1 MCNVIGGNYVLYCK
15 RMSCVLNVCIFF
27 AVAKPSKMW
36 SCKPSSRGVA
46 VWTRHET
53 FGEKTIKNSTSR
65 DIPCDHSGAV

>member
-1 MCNVIGGNYVLYCK
+1 MILGEIYDTVCK
-15 RMSCVLNVCIFF
+15 RMRHVLNVCIFF

-36 SCKPSSRGVA
+36 SCKSTSRGFLM
-46 VWTRHET
+46 WTRHET